1 MLLAVSKATGQDC
14 ECIPQ
19 IATGLQGGLG
29 VGEVCGAVSGAIM
42 AIGLRYGKGD
52 SEEVLHLARE
62 FVAGFQEKNGAV
74 RCNDL
79 VGFDMG
85 LASTGEDIGA
95 AKDLMLYFVKGGK
108 KKCTGFVTSATE
120 LVLEQLE
127 DWES

>member
-14 ECIPQ
+14 EHIPH

-29 VGEVCGAVSGAIM
+29 TGEVCGAVSGAVM
-42 AIGLRYGKGD
+42 AIGLLYGEAD
-52 SEEVLHLARE
+52 AEETLHLTRE
-62 FVAGFQEKNGAV
+62 FVEGFRKKNGGV

-85 LASTGEDIGA
+85 LASTGEDVMA
-95 AKDLMLYFVKGGK
+95 VKDLMLYFAKGGK

-120 LVLEQLE
+120 LLLEQLE
-127 DWES
+127 EWEA